1 MKISAVVAV
10 AAWLGQLGAKSVA
23 RSAISG
29 QNSGVGDDKYNDN
42 YRRIQ
47 LGTVGQEE
55 GGMGK
60 RRVNRPKL
68 EYLEMMVESGPI
80 HTASVME
87 TMYLTCLLLVVT
99 TRKVWCNKSSQR
111 REKEGG
117 EAY

>member
-23 RSAISG
+23 RSAMSG

-47 LGTVGQEE
+47 LGTVGQE

-68 EYLEMMVESGPI
+68 EYLEMTVESGPI

-87 TMYLTCLLLVVT
+87 TRDDVFDL
-99 TRKVWCNKSSQR
+99 SAA
-111 REKEGG
+111 GG
-117 EAY
+117 HH